1 MWYDEYITDFKAT
14 MFMVGVD
21 VDDVQFT
28 GFWSQGDGASFT
40 FDARDVVNK
49 QFLTYLIESEYWK
62 GEGSSIDPREFT
74 ARYNLHKVLP
84 MDEEMEKLLELLFEN
99 LLISSERSTSR
110 YSHEMTCSMNIDSEE
125 HEDLTDELLDGI
137 QAAAEKW
144 RIDECHRLYNILEEG
159 YSASGQA
166 DLDEAFE
173 EEDEI

>member
-1 MWYDEYITDFKAT
+1 
-14 MFMVGVD
+14 MVGVD

-99 LLISSERSTSR
+99 LPA
-110 YSHEMTCSMNIDSEE
+110 
-125 HEDLTDELLDGI
+125 DG
-137 QAAAEKW
+137 
-144 RIDECHRLYNILEEG
+144 
-159 YSASGQA
+159 
-166 DLDEAFE
+166 
-173 EEDEI
+173 